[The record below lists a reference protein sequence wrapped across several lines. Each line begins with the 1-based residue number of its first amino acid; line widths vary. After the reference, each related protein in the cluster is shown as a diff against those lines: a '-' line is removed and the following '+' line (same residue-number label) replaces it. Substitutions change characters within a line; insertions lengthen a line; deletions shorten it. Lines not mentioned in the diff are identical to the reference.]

1 MILFLKKSGVAF
13 EIAVVLSRYNLS
25 SGIPLSVMSQTQ
37 STRNVS
43 PFHILFEHL
52 SFFHPTYFHLKC
64 IYVKNSR
71 GLHWSY
77 SFSHRESRHNNHSKR
92 VFERHYQS
100 SLYCH
105 CFFQNKVKLR
115 VLKFWVPLT
124 RGSNVI
130 KFQASSCDPVC
141 KLWSVVL
148 HSVCTCPQNTADQN
162 KSSQKYIFNTN
173 SEP

>member
-1 MILFLKKSGVAF
+1 MILFVWHSKLQLFLVDTISPREFPCPWCHK
-13 EIAVVLSRYNLS
+13 
-25 SGIPLSVMSQTQ
+25 TQ